1 MQVVKRNG
9 KREDYN
15 CKKIKK
21 AINFACEGLGVNP
34 LELEAK
40 FDEFLYDGV
49 TTKAIQ
55 DNLIL
60 HAKNLASPLDDEWLL
75 VAGRLA
81 TMDRWGIVGCYDKSF
96 SDYFKEQRNNG
107 EWSHDNFD
115 IYTEDEIKLI
125 GTYVVKERDLQHTIA
140 SVETADSKYLAKNE
154 CIQMLFIGNAMLYAS
169 VEKTPQSRLLRV
181 KEFYEEL
188 SNLDWSLASPQLMNL
203 RKGLNN
209 ASCFILSPDDDLNS
223 IFDAVKDAAQ
233 ISKNGGGLGWW
244 LGFIRA
250 KGSSLMGTEG
260 GSGGV
265 LPQVKVLNDT
275 LVYINQA
282 GKRKGAGTVALPIWH
297 NDIMD
302 FFDIQ
307 TEVGDPR
314 SKSFD
319 IQPQV
324 CFTDLFMQKLEDDP
338 NQEWITVC
346 PYEVKEKLDII
357 LPNMYNEDFVE
368 AYAKIEKAVEDGV
381 LKVFTKY
388 KVIDLWRKYLQV
400 FFEKGR
406 PYATFVCK
414 INRDNPNKHDGF
426 IYCGNLCVA
435 PETEILTRNGY
446 QVISELEGQEVEV
459 WNGEEWSKTT
469 VVKTSPLESVVSVD
483 TDDGATIDCTKYHK
497 WYVVKR
503 DKSGKLRGMIEKRTH
518 ELQAGDELIKSE
530 GYDTVLHG
538 YARLDFPYESGF
550 VTGDGCER
558 GRTDNKGL
566 ELTLYKQSNKFFLKD
581 VLKGYSSSTNLD
593 GNMVF
598 RWKYGT
604 LLGKYNIPDSS
615 FVLQDRLEWLAG
627 LLDADGSALKDGE
640 SFVLNTS
647 KKDFAQKM
655 KLFLQEI
662 GVDCTC
668 GLYSN
673 SKTTAFSKKTSN
685 DYQEIPREPLYVVRV
700 HAKGVTRLL
709 DLGLSCKRLDLVKSE
724 KSRST
729 SSKFVKIVSVSDF
742 GRETPVFCFT
752 EPKRHMGMFNGIL
765 TGQCQESFSNTKP
778 DVYHHTCSLASLVVG
793 RIAVNELSDK
803 ASSLTRLLNNGMM
816 ITKAPVVES
825 ENHLRDYRT
834 IGVGIQGLA
843 DILARE
849 WKTYEDLDF
858 ITEVCERIQYGCVRE
873 SIQMAREYS
882 PYPKFKG
889 SRWDVGDIFDE
900 YHKNSVCHDLDWLE
914 LKQLCKQHG
923 IYNSQ
928 LTSPAPNTSTS
939 LFMMASAG
947 FMPHYAEYFYEDNKD
962 GKTPVSSM
970 YGKDN
975 PIFYANSIG
984 YFKQYELTKA
994 VGAGQKFVDTGI
1006 SAEYVLDR
1014 NIHEVTAKD
1023 VSMLVKEAW
1032 KNGNKTVYYLRTIKV
1047 GEQLV
1052 KTDELCS
1059 SCSG

>member
-1 MQVVKRNG
+1 MKVIKRNG
-9 KREDYN
+9 KAEEYN

-21 AINFACEGLGVNP
+21 AINFACDGLSVNP
-34 LELEAK
+34 LKLEAK
-40 FDEFLYDGV
+40 FDESLFDGV

-60 HAKNLASPLDDEWLL
+60 HAKNLSTPTDDEWLL
-75 VAGRLA
+75 VSGRLA
-81 TMDRWGIVGCYDKSF
+81 TMDRWGIVGCYDKPF
-96 SDYFKEQRNNG
+96 INYFEEQRNNG

-115 IYTEDEIKLI
+115 IYTKEEVELI
-125 GTYVVKERDLQHTIA
+125 ETFVVKERDLQHTIA
-140 SVETADSKYLAKNE
+140 SVETAESKYLAKNE

-169 VEKTPQSRLLRV
+169 VEKTSQARLLRV

-209 ASCFILSPDDDLNS
+209 ASCFILAPDDDLNS
-223 IFDAVKDAAQ
+223 IFDAFKDAAQ
-233 ISKNGGGLGWW
+233 ISKNGGGLGWY

-250 KGSSLMGTEG
+250 KGSSLMGTDG

-324 CFTDLFMQKLEDDP
+324 CFIDLFMQKLEDNP
-338 NQEWITVC
+338 QQEWITVC
-346 PYEVKEKLDII
+346 PHEVKERLGIV
-357 LPNMYNEDFVE
+357 LPNMYNEDFVN
-368 AYAKIEKAVEDGV
+368 AYNEIEKAVEDGT

-406 PYATFVCK
+406 PYAGFMCK
-414 INRDNPNKHDGF
+414 VNRDNPNKHDGF
-426 IYCGNLCVA
+426 IYCLNLCV
-435 PETEILTRNGY
+435 
-446 QVISELEGQEVEV
+446 
-459 WNGEEWSKTT
+459 
-469 VVKTSPLESVVSVD
+469 
-483 TDDGATIDCTKYHK
+483 
-497 WYVVKR
+497 
-503 DKSGKLRGMIEKRTH
+503 
-518 ELQAGDELIKSE
+518 
-530 GYDTVLHG
+530 
-538 YARLDFPYESGF
+538 
-550 VTGDGCER
+550 
-558 GRTDNKGL
+558 
-566 ELTLYKQSNKFFLKD
+566 
-581 VLKGYSSSTNLD
+581 
-593 GNMVF
+593 
-598 RWKYGT
+598 
-604 LLGKYNIPDSS
+604 
-615 FVLQDRLEWLAG
+615 
-627 LLDADGSALKDGE
+627 
-640 SFVLNTS
+640 
-647 KKDFAQKM
+647 
-655 KLFLQEI
+655 
-662 GVDCTC
+662 
-668 GLYSN
+668 
-673 SKTTAFSKKTSN
+673 
-685 DYQEIPREPLYVVRV
+685 
-700 HAKGVTRLL
+700 
-709 DLGLSCKRLDLVKSE
+709 
-724 KSRST
+724 
-729 SSKFVKIVSVSDF
+729 
-742 GRETPVFCFT
+742 
-752 EPKRHMGMFNGIL
+752 
-765 TGQCQESFSNTKP
+765 ESFSNTKP

-793 RIAVNELSDK
+793 RIAVNELSNK

-849 WKTYEDLDF
+849 WKSYEDLDF

-873 SIQMAREYS
+873 SIQMAKEYS

-900 YHKNSVCHDLDWLE
+900 YHKNSVCPDLDWLE
-914 LKQLCKQHG
+914 QKQLCKQYG

-975 PIFYANSIG
+975 PIFYANSVG
-984 YFKQYELTKA
+984 YFKQHELTKA

-1032 KNGNKTVYYLRTIKV
+1032 KNSTKAVYYLRTIKV

>member
-1 MQVVKRNG
+1 MKVIKRNG
-9 KREDYN
+9 KAEEYN

-21 AINFACEGLGVNP
+21 AINFACDGLSVNP
-34 LELEAK
+34 LKLEAK
-40 FDEFLYDGV
+40 FDESLFDGV

-60 HAKNLASPLDDEWLL
+60 HAKNLSTPTDDEWLL
-75 VAGRLA
+75 VSGRLA
-81 TMDRWGIVGCYDKSF
+81 TMDRWGIVGCYDKPF
-96 SDYFKEQRNNG
+96 INYFEEQRNNG

-115 IYTEDEIKLI
+115 IYTKEEVEFI
-125 GTYVVKERDLQHTIA
+125 GTFVVKERDLQHTIA
-140 SVETADSKYLAKNE
+140 SVETAESKYLAKNE

-169 VEKTPQSRLLRV
+169 VEKTPQARLLRV

-209 ASCFILSPDDDLNS
+209 ASCFILAPDDDLNS
-223 IFDAVKDAAQ
+223 IFDAFKDAAQ
-233 ISKNGGGLGWW
+233 ISKNGGGLGWY

-250 KGSSLMGTEG
+250 KGSSLMGTDG

-324 CFTDLFMQKLEDDP
+324 CFTDLFMQKLEDNP
-338 NQEWITVC
+338 QQEWITVC
-346 PYEVKEKLDII
+346 PHEVKEKLGII

-368 AYAKIEKAVEDGV
+368 AYSEIEKAVEDGG

-406 PYATFVCK
+406 PYAGFMCK
-414 INRDNPNKHDGF
+414 VNRDNPNKHDGF
-426 IYCGNLCVA
+426 IYCLNLCV
-435 PETEILTRNGY
+435 
-446 QVISELEGQEVEV
+446 
-459 WNGEEWSKTT
+459 
-469 VVKTSPLESVVSVD
+469 
-483 TDDGATIDCTKYHK
+483 
-497 WYVVKR
+497 
-503 DKSGKLRGMIEKRTH
+503 
-518 ELQAGDELIKSE
+518 
-530 GYDTVLHG
+530 
-538 YARLDFPYESGF
+538 
-550 VTGDGCER
+550 
-558 GRTDNKGL
+558 
-566 ELTLYKQSNKFFLKD
+566 
-581 VLKGYSSSTNLD
+581 
-593 GNMVF
+593 
-598 RWKYGT
+598 
-604 LLGKYNIPDSS
+604 
-615 FVLQDRLEWLAG
+615 
-627 LLDADGSALKDGE
+627 
-640 SFVLNTS
+640 
-647 KKDFAQKM
+647 
-655 KLFLQEI
+655 
-662 GVDCTC
+662 
-668 GLYSN
+668 
-673 SKTTAFSKKTSN
+673 
-685 DYQEIPREPLYVVRV
+685 
-700 HAKGVTRLL
+700 
-709 DLGLSCKRLDLVKSE
+709 
-724 KSRST
+724 
-729 SSKFVKIVSVSDF
+729 
-742 GRETPVFCFT
+742 
-752 EPKRHMGMFNGIL
+752 
-765 TGQCQESFSNTKP
+765 ESFSNTKP

-793 RIAVNELSDK
+793 RIAVNELSNK

-849 WKTYEDLDF
+849 WKSYEDLDF

-873 SIQMAREYS
+873 SIQMAKEYS

-900 YHKNSVCHDLDWLE
+900 YHKNSICPDLDWLE
-914 LKQLCKQHG
+914 QKQLCKQYG

-975 PIFYANSIG
+975 PIFYANSVG
-984 YFKQYELTKA
+984 YFKQHELTKA

-1032 KNGNKTVYYLRTIKV
+1032 KNGTKAVYYLRTIKV

>member
-1 MQVVKRNG
+1 MKVIKRNG
-9 KREDYN
+9 KAEEYN

-21 AINFACEGLGVNP
+21 AINFACDGLSVNP
-34 LELEAK
+34 LKLEAK
-40 FDEFLYDGV
+40 FDESLFDGV

-60 HAKNLASPLDDEWLL
+60 HAKNLSTPTDDEWLL
-75 VAGRLA
+75 VSGRLA
-81 TMDRWGIVGCYDKSF
+81 TMDRWGIVGCYDKPF
-96 SDYFKEQRNNG
+96 INYFEEQRNNG

-115 IYTEDEIKLI
+115 IYTKEEVELI
-125 GTYVVKERDLQHTIA
+125 GTFVVKERDLQHTIA
-140 SVETADSKYLAKNE
+140 SVETAESKYLAKNE

-169 VEKTPQSRLLRV
+169 VEKTPQARLLRV

-209 ASCFILSPDDDLNS
+209 ASCFILAPDDDLNS
-223 IFDAVKDAAQ
+223 IFDAFKDAAQ
-233 ISKNGGGLGWW
+233 ISKNGGGLGWY

-250 KGSSLMGTEG
+250 KGSSLMGTDG

-324 CFTDLFMQKLEDDP
+324 CFMDLFMQKLEDNP
-338 NQEWITVC
+338 QQEWITVC
-346 PYEVKEKLDII
+346 PHEVKEKLGIV

-368 AYAKIEKAVEDGV
+368 AYSEIEKAVEDGV

-406 PYATFVCK
+406 PYAGFMCK
-414 INRDNPNKHDGF
+414 VNRDNPNKHDGF
-426 IYCGNLCVA
+426 IYCLNLCV
-435 PETEILTRNGY
+435 
-446 QVISELEGQEVEV
+446 
-459 WNGEEWSKTT
+459 
-469 VVKTSPLESVVSVD
+469 
-483 TDDGATIDCTKYHK
+483 
-497 WYVVKR
+497 
-503 DKSGKLRGMIEKRTH
+503 
-518 ELQAGDELIKSE
+518 
-530 GYDTVLHG
+530 
-538 YARLDFPYESGF
+538 
-550 VTGDGCER
+550 
-558 GRTDNKGL
+558 
-566 ELTLYKQSNKFFLKD
+566 
-581 VLKGYSSSTNLD
+581 
-593 GNMVF
+593 
-598 RWKYGT
+598 
-604 LLGKYNIPDSS
+604 
-615 FVLQDRLEWLAG
+615 
-627 LLDADGSALKDGE
+627 
-640 SFVLNTS
+640 
-647 KKDFAQKM
+647 
-655 KLFLQEI
+655 
-662 GVDCTC
+662 
-668 GLYSN
+668 
-673 SKTTAFSKKTSN
+673 
-685 DYQEIPREPLYVVRV
+685 
-700 HAKGVTRLL
+700 
-709 DLGLSCKRLDLVKSE
+709 
-724 KSRST
+724 
-729 SSKFVKIVSVSDF
+729 
-742 GRETPVFCFT
+742 
-752 EPKRHMGMFNGIL
+752 
-765 TGQCQESFSNTKP
+765 ESFSNTKP

-793 RIAVNELSDK
+793 RIAVNELSNK

-849 WKTYEDLDF
+849 WKSYEDLDF

-873 SIQMAREYS
+873 SIQMAKEYS

-900 YHKNSVCHDLDWLE
+900 YHRNSVCPDLDWLE
-914 LKQLCKQHG
+914 QKQLCKQYG

-975 PIFYANSIG
+975 PIFYANSVG
-984 YFKQYELTKA
+984 YFKQHELTKA

-1032 KNGNKTVYYLRTIKV
+1032 KNGTKAVYYLRTIKV

>member
-1 MQVVKRNG
+1 MKVIKRNG
-9 KREDYN
+9 KAEEYN

-21 AINFACEGLGVNP
+21 AINFACDGLSVNP
-34 LELEAK
+34 LKLEAK
-40 FDEFLYDGV
+40 FDESLFDGV

-60 HAKNLASPLDDEWLL
+60 HAKNLSTPTDDEWLL
-75 VAGRLA
+75 VSGRLA
-81 TMDRWGIVGCYDKSF
+81 TMDRWGIVGCYDKPF
-96 SDYFKEQRNNG
+96 INYFEEQRNNG
-107 EWSHDNFD
+107 EWSHDNFN
-115 IYTEDEIKLI
+115 IYTKEEVELI
-125 GTYVVKERDLQHTIA
+125 GTFVVKERDLQHTIA
-140 SVETADSKYLAKNE
+140 SVETAESKYLAKNE

-169 VEKTPQSRLLRV
+169 VEKTPQARLLRV

-209 ASCFILSPDDDLNS
+209 ASCFILAPDDDLNS
-223 IFDAVKDAAQ
+223 IFDAFKDAAQ
-233 ISKNGGGLGWW
+233 ISKNGGGLGWY

-250 KGSSLMGTEG
+250 KGSSLMGTDG

-324 CFTDLFMQKLEDDP
+324 CFMDLFMQKLEDNP
-338 NQEWITVC
+338 QQEWITVC
-346 PYEVKEKLDII
+346 PHEVKEKLGIV

-368 AYAKIEKAVEDGV
+368 AYSEIEKSVESGV

-406 PYATFVCK
+406 PYAGFMCK
-414 INRDNPNKHDGF
+414 VNRDNPNKHDGF
-426 IYCGNLCVA
+426 IYCLNLCV
-435 PETEILTRNGY
+435 
-446 QVISELEGQEVEV
+446 
-459 WNGEEWSKTT
+459 
-469 VVKTSPLESVVSVD
+469 
-483 TDDGATIDCTKYHK
+483 
-497 WYVVKR
+497 
-503 DKSGKLRGMIEKRTH
+503 
-518 ELQAGDELIKSE
+518 
-530 GYDTVLHG
+530 
-538 YARLDFPYESGF
+538 
-550 VTGDGCER
+550 
-558 GRTDNKGL
+558 
-566 ELTLYKQSNKFFLKD
+566 
-581 VLKGYSSSTNLD
+581 
-593 GNMVF
+593 
-598 RWKYGT
+598 
-604 LLGKYNIPDSS
+604 
-615 FVLQDRLEWLAG
+615 
-627 LLDADGSALKDGE
+627 
-640 SFVLNTS
+640 
-647 KKDFAQKM
+647 
-655 KLFLQEI
+655 
-662 GVDCTC
+662 
-668 GLYSN
+668 
-673 SKTTAFSKKTSN
+673 
-685 DYQEIPREPLYVVRV
+685 
-700 HAKGVTRLL
+700 
-709 DLGLSCKRLDLVKSE
+709 
-724 KSRST
+724 
-729 SSKFVKIVSVSDF
+729 
-742 GRETPVFCFT
+742 
-752 EPKRHMGMFNGIL
+752 
-765 TGQCQESFSNTKP
+765 ESFSNTKP

-793 RIAVNELSDK
+793 RIAVNELSNK

-849 WKTYEDLDF
+849 WKSYEDLDF

-873 SIQMAREYS
+873 SIQMAKEYS

-900 YHKNSVCHDLDWLE
+900 YHKNSVCPDLDWLE
-914 LKQLCKQHG
+914 QKQLCKQYG

-975 PIFYANSIG
+975 PIFYANSVG
-984 YFKQYELTKA
+984 YFKQHELTKA

-1032 KNGNKTVYYLRTIKV
+1032 KNGTKAVYYLRTIKV

>member
-1 MQVVKRNG
+1 MKVIKRNG
-9 KREDYN
+9 KAEEYN

-21 AINFACEGLGVNP
+21 AINFACDGLSVNP
-34 LELEAK
+34 LKLEAK
-40 FDEFLYDGV
+40 FDESLFDGV

-60 HAKNLASPLDDEWLL
+60 HAKNLSTPTDDEWLL
-75 VAGRLA
+75 VSGRLA
-81 TMDRWGIVGCYDKSF
+81 TMDRWGIVGCYDKPF
-96 SDYFKEQRNNG
+96 INYFEEQRNNG

-115 IYTEDEIKLI
+115 IYTKEEVELI
-125 GTYVVKERDLQHTIA
+125 GTFVVKERDLQHTIA
-140 SVETADSKYLAKNE
+140 SVETAESKYLAKNE

-169 VEKTPQSRLLRV
+169 VEKTPQARLLRV

-188 SNLDWSLASPQLMNL
+188 SDLDWSLASPQLMNL

-209 ASCFILSPDDDLNS
+209 ASCFILAPDDDLNS
-223 IFDAVKDAAQ
+223 IFDAFKDAAQ
-233 ISKNGGGLGWW
+233 ISKNGGGLGWY

-250 KGSSLMGTEG
+250 KGSSLMGTDG

-324 CFTDLFMQKLEDDP
+324 CFMDLFMQKLEDNP
-338 NQEWITVC
+338 QQEWITVC
-346 PYEVKEKLDII
+346 PHEVKEKLGVV
-357 LPNMYNEDFVE
+357 LPNMYNEGFVE
-368 AYAKIEKAVEDGV
+368 AYSEIEKAVEGGV

-406 PYATFVCK
+406 PYAGFMCK
-414 INRDNPNKHDGF
+414 VNRDNPNKHDGF
-426 IYCGNLCVA
+426 IYCLNLCV
-435 PETEILTRNGY
+435 
-446 QVISELEGQEVEV
+446 
-459 WNGEEWSKTT
+459 
-469 VVKTSPLESVVSVD
+469 
-483 TDDGATIDCTKYHK
+483 
-497 WYVVKR
+497 
-503 DKSGKLRGMIEKRTH
+503 
-518 ELQAGDELIKSE
+518 
-530 GYDTVLHG
+530 
-538 YARLDFPYESGF
+538 
-550 VTGDGCER
+550 
-558 GRTDNKGL
+558 
-566 ELTLYKQSNKFFLKD
+566 
-581 VLKGYSSSTNLD
+581 
-593 GNMVF
+593 
-598 RWKYGT
+598 
-604 LLGKYNIPDSS
+604 
-615 FVLQDRLEWLAG
+615 
-627 LLDADGSALKDGE
+627 
-640 SFVLNTS
+640 
-647 KKDFAQKM
+647 
-655 KLFLQEI
+655 
-662 GVDCTC
+662 
-668 GLYSN
+668 
-673 SKTTAFSKKTSN
+673 
-685 DYQEIPREPLYVVRV
+685 
-700 HAKGVTRLL
+700 
-709 DLGLSCKRLDLVKSE
+709 
-724 KSRST
+724 
-729 SSKFVKIVSVSDF
+729 
-742 GRETPVFCFT
+742 
-752 EPKRHMGMFNGIL
+752 
-765 TGQCQESFSNTKP
+765 ESFSNTKP

-793 RIAVNELSDK
+793 RIAVNELSNK

-849 WKTYEDLDF
+849 WKSYEDLDF

-873 SIQMAREYS
+873 SIQMAKEYS

-900 YHKNSVCHDLDWLE
+900 YHKNSVCPDLDWLE
-914 LKQLCKQHG
+914 QKQLCKQYG

-975 PIFYANSIG
+975 PIFYANSVG
-984 YFKQYELTKA
+984 YFKQHELTKA

-1032 KNGNKTVYYLRTIKV
+1032 KNGTKAVYYLRTIKV

>member
-1 MQVVKRNG
+1 MKVIKRNG
-9 KREDYN
+9 KAEEYN

-21 AINFACEGLGVNP
+21 AINFACDGLSVNP
-34 LELEAK
+34 LKLEAK
-40 FDEFLYDGV
+40 FDESLFDGV

-60 HAKNLASPLDDEWLL
+60 HAKNLSTPTDDEWLL
-75 VAGRLA
+75 VSGRLA
-81 TMDRWGIVGCYDKSF
+81 TMDRWGIVGCYDKPF
-96 SDYFKEQRNNG
+96 INYFEDQRNNG
-107 EWSHDNFD
+107 EWSHKNFD
-115 IYTEDEIKLI
+115 IYTKEEVELI
-125 GTYVVKERDLQHTIA
+125 GTFIVKECDLQHTIA
-140 SVETADSKYLAKNE
+140 SVETAESKYLAKNE

-169 VEKTPQSRLLRV
+169 VEKTPQARLLRV

-209 ASCFILSPDDDLNS
+209 ASCFILAPDDDLNS
-223 IFDAVKDAAQ
+223 IFDAFKDAAQ
-233 ISKNGGGLGWW
+233 ISKNGGGLGWY

-250 KGSSLMGTEG
+250 KGSSLMGTDG

-324 CFTDLFMQKLEDDP
+324 CFMDLFMQKLEDDP
-338 NQEWITVC
+338 QQEWITVC
-346 PYEVKEKLDII
+346 PHEVKEKLGIV

-368 AYAKIEKAVEDGV
+368 AYSEIEKAVEDGV

-406 PYATFVCK
+406 PYAGFMCK
-414 INRDNPNKHDGF
+414 VNRDNPNKHDGF
-426 IYCGNLCVA
+426 IYCLNLCV
-435 PETEILTRNGY
+435 
-446 QVISELEGQEVEV
+446 
-459 WNGEEWSKTT
+459 
-469 VVKTSPLESVVSVD
+469 
-483 TDDGATIDCTKYHK
+483 
-497 WYVVKR
+497 
-503 DKSGKLRGMIEKRTH
+503 
-518 ELQAGDELIKSE
+518 
-530 GYDTVLHG
+530 
-538 YARLDFPYESGF
+538 
-550 VTGDGCER
+550 
-558 GRTDNKGL
+558 
-566 ELTLYKQSNKFFLKD
+566 
-581 VLKGYSSSTNLD
+581 
-593 GNMVF
+593 
-598 RWKYGT
+598 
-604 LLGKYNIPDSS
+604 
-615 FVLQDRLEWLAG
+615 
-627 LLDADGSALKDGE
+627 
-640 SFVLNTS
+640 
-647 KKDFAQKM
+647 
-655 KLFLQEI
+655 
-662 GVDCTC
+662 
-668 GLYSN
+668 
-673 SKTTAFSKKTSN
+673 
-685 DYQEIPREPLYVVRV
+685 
-700 HAKGVTRLL
+700 
-709 DLGLSCKRLDLVKSE
+709 
-724 KSRST
+724 
-729 SSKFVKIVSVSDF
+729 
-742 GRETPVFCFT
+742 
-752 EPKRHMGMFNGIL
+752 
-765 TGQCQESFSNTKP
+765 ESFSNTKP

-793 RIAVNELSDK
+793 RIAVNELSNK

-849 WKTYEDLDF
+849 WKSYEDLDF

-873 SIQMAREYS
+873 SIQMAKEYS

-900 YHKNSVCHDLDWLE
+900 YHKNSVCPDLDWLE
-914 LKQLCKQHG
+914 QKQLCKQYG

-975 PIFYANSIG
+975 PIFYANSVG
-984 YFKQYELTKA
+984 YFKQHELTKA

-1032 KNGNKTVYYLRTIKV
+1032 KNGTKAVYYLRTIKV

>member
-1 MQVVKRNG
+1 MIKVVKRNG
-9 KREDYN
+9 KTEEYN

-21 AINFACEGLGVNP
+21 AINFACEGLTVNP
-34 LELEAK
+34 LTLEAK
-40 FDEFLYDGV
+40 FDESLFDGV

-60 HAKNLASPLDDEWLL
+60 HAKNLSTPLDDEWLL
-75 VAGRLA
+75 VSGRLA
-81 TMDRWGIVGCYDKSF
+81 TMDRWGIVGCYDKPF
-96 SDYFKEQRNNG
+96 INYFKEQRSNG
-107 EWSHDNFD
+107 EWYHENFD
-115 IYTEDEIKLI
+115 IYTEDEVKQI
-125 GTYVVKERDLQHTIA
+125 GTYIVKERDLQHTIA
-140 SVETADSKYLAKNE
+140 SVETAESKYLAKNE

-169 VEKTPQSRLLRV
+169 VEKTPQDRLLRV

-188 SNLDWSLASPQLMNL
+188 SLLDWSLASPQLMNL
-203 RKGLNN
+203 RRGLNN
-209 ASCFILSPDDDLNS
+209 ASCFILAPDDDLNS
-223 IFDAVKDAAQ
+223 IFDAFKDAAQ
-233 ISKNGGGLGWW
+233 ISKNGGGLGWY

-324 CFTDLFMQKLEDDP
+324 CFTDLFMQKLEDNP
-338 NQEWITVC
+338 QQEWITVC
-346 PYEVKEKLDII
+346 PHEVKEKLNIV
-357 LPNMYNEDFVE
+357 LPDMYNEDFVE
-368 AYAKIEKAVEDGV
+368 AYSKIEKAVEEGV

-426 IYCGNLCVA
+426 IYCGNLC
-435 PETEILTRNGY
+435 
-446 QVISELEGQEVEV
+446 
-459 WNGEEWSKTT
+459 
-469 VVKTSPLESVVSVD
+469 
-483 TDDGATIDCTKYHK
+483 
-497 WYVVKR
+497 
-503 DKSGKLRGMIEKRTH
+503 
-518 ELQAGDELIKSE
+518 
-530 GYDTVLHG
+530 
-538 YARLDFPYESGF
+538 
-550 VTGDGCER
+550 
-558 GRTDNKGL
+558 
-566 ELTLYKQSNKFFLKD
+566 
-581 VLKGYSSSTNLD
+581 
-593 GNMVF
+593 
-598 RWKYGT
+598 
-604 LLGKYNIPDSS
+604 
-615 FVLQDRLEWLAG
+615 
-627 LLDADGSALKDGE
+627 
-640 SFVLNTS
+640 
-647 KKDFAQKM
+647 
-655 KLFLQEI
+655 
-662 GVDCTC
+662 
-668 GLYSN
+668 
-673 SKTTAFSKKTSN
+673 
-685 DYQEIPREPLYVVRV
+685 
-700 HAKGVTRLL
+700 
-709 DLGLSCKRLDLVKSE
+709 
-724 KSRST
+724 
-729 SSKFVKIVSVSDF
+729 
-742 GRETPVFCFT
+742 
-752 EPKRHMGMFNGIL
+752 
-765 TGQCQESFSNTKP
+765 QESFSNTKP

-793 RIAVNELSDK
+793 RIAVNELSNK

-849 WKTYEDLDF
+849 WKAYEDLDF

-873 SIQMAREYS
+873 SIQMAKEYS

-900 YHKNSVCHDLDWLE
+900 YHKNSVCPDLDWLE
-914 LKQLCKQHG
+914 QKQLCKQYG

-962 GKTPVSSM
+962 GKTPISSM

-984 YFKQYELTKA
+984 YFKQHTLTKS

-1014 NIHEVTAKD
+1014 NLHEVTAKD

-1059 SCSG
+1059 SCAG

>member
-21 AINFACEGLGVNP
+21 AINFACEGLSVNP

-81 TMDRWGIVGCYDKSF
+81 TMDRWGIVGCYDKPF
-96 SDYFKEQRNNG
+96 SDYFKEQRSNG

-115 IYTEDEIKLI
+115 IYTEDEISLI
-125 GTYVVKERDLQHTIA
+125 GSYIVKERDLQHTVA
-140 SVETADSKYLAKNE
+140 SIETADSKYLAKNE

-169 VEKTPQSRLLRV
+169 VEKTPQARLLRV

-188 SNLDWSLASPQLMNL
+188 STLGWSLASPQLMNL

-233 ISKNGGGLGWW
+233 ISKNGGGLGWY

-324 CFTDLFMQKLEDDP
+324 CFTDLFMQKLEDNP

-346 PYEVKEKLDII
+346 PYEVKEKLGII

-368 AYAKIEKAVEDGV
+368 AYGKIEKAVEDGV

-406 PYATFVCK
+406 PYAGFMCK
-414 INRDNPNKHDGF
+414 VNRDNPNKHDGF
-426 IYCGNLCVA
+426 IYCLNLCV
-435 PETEILTRNGY
+435 
-446 QVISELEGQEVEV
+446 
-459 WNGEEWSKTT
+459 
-469 VVKTSPLESVVSVD
+469 
-483 TDDGATIDCTKYHK
+483 
-497 WYVVKR
+497 
-503 DKSGKLRGMIEKRTH
+503 
-518 ELQAGDELIKSE
+518 
-530 GYDTVLHG
+530 
-538 YARLDFPYESGF
+538 
-550 VTGDGCER
+550 
-558 GRTDNKGL
+558 
-566 ELTLYKQSNKFFLKD
+566 
-581 VLKGYSSSTNLD
+581 
-593 GNMVF
+593 
-598 RWKYGT
+598 
-604 LLGKYNIPDSS
+604 
-615 FVLQDRLEWLAG
+615 
-627 LLDADGSALKDGE
+627 
-640 SFVLNTS
+640 
-647 KKDFAQKM
+647 
-655 KLFLQEI
+655 
-662 GVDCTC
+662 
-668 GLYSN
+668 
-673 SKTTAFSKKTSN
+673 
-685 DYQEIPREPLYVVRV
+685 
-700 HAKGVTRLL
+700 
-709 DLGLSCKRLDLVKSE
+709 
-724 KSRST
+724 
-729 SSKFVKIVSVSDF
+729 
-742 GRETPVFCFT
+742 
-752 EPKRHMGMFNGIL
+752 
-765 TGQCQESFSNTKP
+765 ESFSNTKP

-793 RIAVNELSDK
+793 RIAVNELSNK

-849 WKTYEDLDF
+849 WKSYEDLDF

-873 SIQMAREYS
+873 SIQMAKEYS

-889 SRWDVGDIFDE
+889 SRWGVGDIFDE

-975 PIFYANSIG
+975 PIFYANSVG
-984 YFKQYELTKA
+984 YFKQHELTKA

-1032 KNGNKTVYYLRTIKV
+1032 KNGTKAVYYLRTIKV

>member
-1 MQVVKRNG
+1 MKVIKRNG
-9 KREDYN
+9 KAEEYN

-21 AINFACEGLGVNP
+21 AINFACEGLSVNP
-34 LELEAK
+34 LKLEAK
-40 FDEFLYDGV
+40 FDESLFDGV

-60 HAKNLASPLDDEWLL
+60 HAKNLSTPTDDEWLL
-75 VAGRLA
+75 VSGRLA
-81 TMDRWGIVGCYDKSF
+81 TMDRWGIVGCYDKPF
-96 SDYFKEQRNNG
+96 INYFEEQRNNG

-115 IYTEDEIKLI
+115 IYTKEEVELI
-125 GTYVVKERDLQHTIA
+125 GTFVVKERDLQHTIA
-140 SVETADSKYLAKNE
+140 SVETADSKYLTKNE

-169 VEKTPQSRLLRV
+169 VEKTPQARLLRV

-209 ASCFILSPDDDLNS
+209 ASCFILAPDDDLNS
-223 IFDAVKDAAQ
+223 IFDAFKDAAQ
-233 ISKNGGGLGWW
+233 ISKNGGGLGWY

-250 KGSSLMGTEG
+250 KGSSLMGTDG

-324 CFTDLFMQKLEDDP
+324 CFMDLFMQKLEDNP
-338 NQEWITVC
+338 QQEWITVC
-346 PYEVKEKLDII
+346 PHEVKEKLGIV

-368 AYAKIEKAVEDGV
+368 AYSEIEKAVENGV

-406 PYATFVCK
+406 PYAGFMCK
-414 INRDNPNKHDGF
+414 VNRDNPNKHDGF
-426 IYCGNLCVA
+426 IYCLNLCV
-435 PETEILTRNGY
+435 
-446 QVISELEGQEVEV
+446 
-459 WNGEEWSKTT
+459 
-469 VVKTSPLESVVSVD
+469 
-483 TDDGATIDCTKYHK
+483 
-497 WYVVKR
+497 
-503 DKSGKLRGMIEKRTH
+503 
-518 ELQAGDELIKSE
+518 
-530 GYDTVLHG
+530 
-538 YARLDFPYESGF
+538 
-550 VTGDGCER
+550 
-558 GRTDNKGL
+558 
-566 ELTLYKQSNKFFLKD
+566 
-581 VLKGYSSSTNLD
+581 
-593 GNMVF
+593 
-598 RWKYGT
+598 
-604 LLGKYNIPDSS
+604 
-615 FVLQDRLEWLAG
+615 
-627 LLDADGSALKDGE
+627 
-640 SFVLNTS
+640 
-647 KKDFAQKM
+647 
-655 KLFLQEI
+655 
-662 GVDCTC
+662 
-668 GLYSN
+668 
-673 SKTTAFSKKTSN
+673 
-685 DYQEIPREPLYVVRV
+685 
-700 HAKGVTRLL
+700 
-709 DLGLSCKRLDLVKSE
+709 
-724 KSRST
+724 
-729 SSKFVKIVSVSDF
+729 
-742 GRETPVFCFT
+742 
-752 EPKRHMGMFNGIL
+752 
-765 TGQCQESFSNTKP
+765 ESFSNTKP

-793 RIAVNELSDK
+793 RIAVNELSNK
-803 ASSLTRLLNNGMM
+803 ASTLTRLLNNGMM

-849 WKTYEDLDF
+849 WKSYEDLDF

-873 SIQMAREYS
+873 SIQMAKEYS

-900 YHKNSVCHDLDWLE
+900 YHKNSVCPDLDWLE
-914 LKQLCKQHG
+914 QKQLCKQYG

-975 PIFYANSIG
+975 PIFYANSVG
-984 YFKQYELTKA
+984 YFKQHELTKA

-1032 KNGNKTVYYLRTIKV
+1032 KNGTKAVYYLRTIKV

>member
-1 MQVVKRNG
+1 MKVIKRNG
-9 KREDYN
+9 KAEEYN

-21 AINFACEGLGVNP
+21 AINFACDGLSVNP
-34 LELEAK
+34 LKLEAK
-40 FDEFLYDGV
+40 FDESLFDGV

-60 HAKNLASPLDDEWLL
+60 HAKNLSTPTDDEWLL
-75 VAGRLA
+75 VSGRLA
-81 TMDRWGIVGCYDKSF
+81 TMDRWGIVGCYDKPF
-96 SDYFKEQRNNG
+96 INYFEEQRNNG

-115 IYTEDEIKLI
+115 IYTKEEVELI
-125 GTYVVKERDLQHTIA
+125 GTFVVKERDLQHTIA
-140 SVETADSKYLAKNE
+140 SVETAESKYLAKNE

-169 VEKTPQSRLLRV
+169 VEKTPQARLLRV

-209 ASCFILSPDDDLNS
+209 ASCFILAPDDDLNS
-223 IFDAVKDAAQ
+223 IFDAFKDAAQ
-233 ISKNGGGLGWW
+233 ISKNGGGLGWY

-250 KGSSLMGTEG
+250 KGSSLMGTDG

-324 CFTDLFMQKLEDDP
+324 CFIDLFMQKLEDNP
-338 NQEWITVC
+338 QQEWITVC
-346 PYEVKEKLDII
+346 PHEVKEKLGIV

-368 AYAKIEKAVEDGV
+368 AYSEIEKAVEGGV

-406 PYATFVCK
+406 PYAGFMCK
-414 INRDNPNKHDGF
+414 VNRDNPNKHDGF
-426 IYCGNLCVA
+426 IYCLNLCV
-435 PETEILTRNGY
+435 
-446 QVISELEGQEVEV
+446 
-459 WNGEEWSKTT
+459 
-469 VVKTSPLESVVSVD
+469 
-483 TDDGATIDCTKYHK
+483 
-497 WYVVKR
+497 
-503 DKSGKLRGMIEKRTH
+503 
-518 ELQAGDELIKSE
+518 
-530 GYDTVLHG
+530 
-538 YARLDFPYESGF
+538 
-550 VTGDGCER
+550 
-558 GRTDNKGL
+558 
-566 ELTLYKQSNKFFLKD
+566 
-581 VLKGYSSSTNLD
+581 
-593 GNMVF
+593 
-598 RWKYGT
+598 
-604 LLGKYNIPDSS
+604 
-615 FVLQDRLEWLAG
+615 
-627 LLDADGSALKDGE
+627 
-640 SFVLNTS
+640 
-647 KKDFAQKM
+647 
-655 KLFLQEI
+655 
-662 GVDCTC
+662 
-668 GLYSN
+668 
-673 SKTTAFSKKTSN
+673 
-685 DYQEIPREPLYVVRV
+685 
-700 HAKGVTRLL
+700 
-709 DLGLSCKRLDLVKSE
+709 
-724 KSRST
+724 
-729 SSKFVKIVSVSDF
+729 
-742 GRETPVFCFT
+742 
-752 EPKRHMGMFNGIL
+752 
-765 TGQCQESFSNTKP
+765 ESFSNTKP

-793 RIAVNELSDK
+793 RIAVNELSNK

-849 WKTYEDLDF
+849 WKFYEDLDF

-873 SIQMAREYS
+873 SIQMAKEYS

-900 YHKNSVCHDLDWLE
+900 YHKNSVCPDLDWLE
-914 LKQLCKQHG
+914 QKQLCKQYG

-975 PIFYANSIG
+975 PIFYANSVG
-984 YFKQYELTKA
+984 YFKQHELTRA

-1032 KNGNKTVYYLRTIKV
+1032 KNGTKAVYYLRTIKV

>member
-1 MQVVKRNG
+1 MKVIKRNG
-9 KREDYN
+9 KAEEYN

-21 AINFACEGLGVNP
+21 AINFACDGLSVNP
-34 LELEAK
+34 LKLEAK
-40 FDEFLYDGV
+40 FDESLFDGV

-60 HAKNLASPLDDEWLL
+60 HAKNLSTPTDDEWLL
-75 VAGRLA
+75 VSGRLA
-81 TMDRWGIVGCYDKSF
+81 TMDRWGIVGCYDKPF
-96 SDYFKEQRNNG
+96 INYFEEQRNNG

-115 IYTEDEIKLI
+115 IYTKEEVELI
-125 GTYVVKERDLQHTIA
+125 GAFVVKERDLQHTIA
-140 SVETADSKYLAKNE
+140 SVETAESKYLAKNE

-169 VEKTPQSRLLRV
+169 VEKTPQARLLRV

-209 ASCFILSPDDDLNS
+209 ASCFILAPDDDLNS
-223 IFDAVKDAAQ
+223 IFDAFKDAAQ
-233 ISKNGGGLGWW
+233 ISKNGGGLGWY

-250 KGSSLMGTEG
+250 KGSSLMGTDG

-324 CFTDLFMQKLEDDP
+324 CFMDLFMQKLEDNP
-338 NQEWITVC
+338 QQEWITVC
-346 PYEVKEKLDII
+346 PHEVKEKLGIV

-368 AYAKIEKAVEDGV
+368 AYSEIEKSVESGV

-406 PYATFVCK
+406 PYAGFMCK
-414 INRDNPNKHDGF
+414 VNRDNPNKHDGF
-426 IYCGNLCVA
+426 IYCLNLCV
-435 PETEILTRNGY
+435 
-446 QVISELEGQEVEV
+446 
-459 WNGEEWSKTT
+459 
-469 VVKTSPLESVVSVD
+469 
-483 TDDGATIDCTKYHK
+483 
-497 WYVVKR
+497 
-503 DKSGKLRGMIEKRTH
+503 
-518 ELQAGDELIKSE
+518 
-530 GYDTVLHG
+530 
-538 YARLDFPYESGF
+538 
-550 VTGDGCER
+550 
-558 GRTDNKGL
+558 
-566 ELTLYKQSNKFFLKD
+566 
-581 VLKGYSSSTNLD
+581 
-593 GNMVF
+593 
-598 RWKYGT
+598 
-604 LLGKYNIPDSS
+604 
-615 FVLQDRLEWLAG
+615 
-627 LLDADGSALKDGE
+627 
-640 SFVLNTS
+640 
-647 KKDFAQKM
+647 
-655 KLFLQEI
+655 
-662 GVDCTC
+662 
-668 GLYSN
+668 
-673 SKTTAFSKKTSN
+673 
-685 DYQEIPREPLYVVRV
+685 
-700 HAKGVTRLL
+700 
-709 DLGLSCKRLDLVKSE
+709 
-724 KSRST
+724 
-729 SSKFVKIVSVSDF
+729 
-742 GRETPVFCFT
+742 
-752 EPKRHMGMFNGIL
+752 
-765 TGQCQESFSNTKP
+765 ESFSNTKP

-793 RIAVNELSDK
+793 RIAVNELSNK
-803 ASSLTRLLNNGMM
+803 ASLLTRLLNNGMM

-849 WKTYEDLDF
+849 WKSYEDLDF

-873 SIQMAREYS
+873 SIQMAKEYS

-900 YHKNSVCHDLDWLE
+900 YHKNSVCPDLDWLE
-914 LKQLCKQHG
+914 QKQLCKQYG

-975 PIFYANSIG
+975 PIFYANSVG
-984 YFKQYELTKA
+984 YFKQHELTKA

-1032 KNGNKTVYYLRTIKV
+1032 KNGTKAVYYLRTIKV

>member
-1 MQVVKRNG
+1 MKVIKRNG
-9 KREDYN
+9 KAEEYN

-21 AINFACEGLGVNP
+21 AINFACDGLSVNP
-34 LELEAK
+34 LKLEAK
-40 FDEFLYDGV
+40 FDESLFDGV

-60 HAKNLASPLDDEWLL
+60 HAKNLSTPTDDEWLL
-75 VAGRLA
+75 VSGRLA
-81 TMDRWGIVGCYDKSF
+81 TMDRWGIVGCYDKPF
-96 SDYFKEQRNNG
+96 INYFEEQRNNG

-115 IYTEDEIKLI
+115 IYTKEEVELI
-125 GTYVVKERDLQHTIA
+125 GTFFVKERDLQHTIA
-140 SVETADSKYLAKNE
+140 SVETAESKYLAKNE

-169 VEKTPQSRLLRV
+169 VEKTPQARLLRV

-209 ASCFILSPDDDLNS
+209 ASCFILAPDDDLNS
-223 IFDAVKDAAQ
+223 IFDAFKDAAQ
-233 ISKNGGGLGWW
+233 ISKNGGGLGWY

-250 KGSSLMGTEG
+250 KGSSLMGTDG

-324 CFTDLFMQKLEDDP
+324 CFMDLFMQKLEDNP
-338 NQEWITVC
+338 QQESITVC
-346 PYEVKEKLDII
+346 PHEVKEKLGIV

-368 AYAKIEKAVEDGV
+368 AYSEIEKAVEGGV

-406 PYATFVCK
+406 PYAGFMCK
-414 INRDNPNKHDGF
+414 VNRDNPNKHDGF
-426 IYCGNLCVA
+426 IYCLNLCV
-435 PETEILTRNGY
+435 
-446 QVISELEGQEVEV
+446 
-459 WNGEEWSKTT
+459 
-469 VVKTSPLESVVSVD
+469 
-483 TDDGATIDCTKYHK
+483 
-497 WYVVKR
+497 
-503 DKSGKLRGMIEKRTH
+503 
-518 ELQAGDELIKSE
+518 
-530 GYDTVLHG
+530 
-538 YARLDFPYESGF
+538 
-550 VTGDGCER
+550 
-558 GRTDNKGL
+558 
-566 ELTLYKQSNKFFLKD
+566 
-581 VLKGYSSSTNLD
+581 
-593 GNMVF
+593 
-598 RWKYGT
+598 
-604 LLGKYNIPDSS
+604 
-615 FVLQDRLEWLAG
+615 
-627 LLDADGSALKDGE
+627 
-640 SFVLNTS
+640 
-647 KKDFAQKM
+647 
-655 KLFLQEI
+655 
-662 GVDCTC
+662 
-668 GLYSN
+668 
-673 SKTTAFSKKTSN
+673 
-685 DYQEIPREPLYVVRV
+685 
-700 HAKGVTRLL
+700 
-709 DLGLSCKRLDLVKSE
+709 
-724 KSRST
+724 
-729 SSKFVKIVSVSDF
+729 
-742 GRETPVFCFT
+742 
-752 EPKRHMGMFNGIL
+752 
-765 TGQCQESFSNTKP
+765 ESFSNTKP

-793 RIAVNELSDK
+793 RIAVNELSNK

-849 WKTYEDLDF
+849 WKSYEDLDF

-873 SIQMAREYS
+873 SIQMAKEYS

-900 YHKNSVCHDLDWLE
+900 YHKNSVCPDLDWLE
-914 LKQLCKQHG
+914 QKQLCKQYG

-975 PIFYANSIG
+975 PIFYANSVG
-984 YFKQYELTKA
+984 YFKQHELTKA

-1032 KNGNKTVYYLRTIKV
+1032 KNGTKAVYYLRTIKV

>member
-1 MQVVKRNG
+1 MKVIKRNG
-9 KREDYN
+9 KAEEYN

-21 AINFACEGLGVNP
+21 AINFACDGLSVNP
-34 LELEAK
+34 LKLEAK
-40 FDEFLYDGV
+40 FDESLFDGV

-60 HAKNLASPLDDEWLL
+60 HAKNLSTPTDDEWLL
-75 VAGRLA
+75 VSGRLA
-81 TMDRWGIVGCYDKSF
+81 TMDRWGIVGCYDKPF
-96 SDYFKEQRNNG
+96 INYFEEQRNNG

-115 IYTEDEIKLI
+115 IYTKEEVELI
-125 GTYVVKERDLQHTIA
+125 GTFFVKERDLQHTIA
-140 SVETADSKYLAKNE
+140 SVETAESKYLAKNE

-169 VEKTPQSRLLRV
+169 VEKTSQARLLRV

-209 ASCFILSPDDDLNS
+209 ASCFILAPDDDLNS
-223 IFDAVKDAAQ
+223 IYDAFKDAAQ
-233 ISKNGGGLGWW
+233 ISKNGGGLGWY

-250 KGSSLMGTEG
+250 KGSSLMGTDG

-324 CFTDLFMQKLEDDP
+324 CFMDLFMQKLEDNPQQD
-338 NQEWITVC
+338 WITVC
-346 PYEVKEKLDII
+346 PHEVKEKLGIV

-368 AYAKIEKAVEDGV
+368 AYSEIEKAVEAGV

-406 PYATFVCK
+406 PYAGFMCK
-414 INRDNPNKHDGF
+414 VNRDNPNKHDGF
-426 IYCGNLCVA
+426 IYCLNLCV
-435 PETEILTRNGY
+435 
-446 QVISELEGQEVEV
+446 
-459 WNGEEWSKTT
+459 
-469 VVKTSPLESVVSVD
+469 
-483 TDDGATIDCTKYHK
+483 
-497 WYVVKR
+497 
-503 DKSGKLRGMIEKRTH
+503 
-518 ELQAGDELIKSE
+518 
-530 GYDTVLHG
+530 
-538 YARLDFPYESGF
+538 
-550 VTGDGCER
+550 
-558 GRTDNKGL
+558 
-566 ELTLYKQSNKFFLKD
+566 
-581 VLKGYSSSTNLD
+581 
-593 GNMVF
+593 
-598 RWKYGT
+598 
-604 LLGKYNIPDSS
+604 
-615 FVLQDRLEWLAG
+615 
-627 LLDADGSALKDGE
+627 
-640 SFVLNTS
+640 
-647 KKDFAQKM
+647 
-655 KLFLQEI
+655 
-662 GVDCTC
+662 
-668 GLYSN
+668 
-673 SKTTAFSKKTSN
+673 
-685 DYQEIPREPLYVVRV
+685 
-700 HAKGVTRLL
+700 
-709 DLGLSCKRLDLVKSE
+709 
-724 KSRST
+724 
-729 SSKFVKIVSVSDF
+729 
-742 GRETPVFCFT
+742 
-752 EPKRHMGMFNGIL
+752 
-765 TGQCQESFSNTKP
+765 ESFSNTKP

-793 RIAVNELSDK
+793 RIAVNELSNK

-849 WKTYEDLDF
+849 WKSYEDLDF

-873 SIQMAREYS
+873 SIQMAKEYS

-900 YHKNSVCHDLDWLE
+900 YHKNSVCPDLDWLE
-914 LKQLCKQHG
+914 QKQLCKQYG

-975 PIFYANSIG
+975 PIFYANSVG
-984 YFKQYELTKA
+984 YFKQHELTKA

-1014 NIHEVTAKD
+1014 NLHEVTAKD

-1032 KNGNKTVYYLRTIKV
+1032 KNGTKAVYYLRTIKV

>member
-1 MQVVKRNG
+1 MKVIKRNG
-9 KREDYN
+9 KAEEYN

-21 AINFACEGLGVNP
+21 AINFACDGLSVNP
-34 LELEAK
+34 LKLEAK
-40 FDEFLYDGV
+40 FDESLFDGV

-60 HAKNLASPLDDEWLL
+60 HAKNLSTPMDDEWLL
-75 VAGRLA
+75 VSGRLA
-81 TMDRWGIVGCYDKSF
+81 TMDRWGIVGCYDKPF
-96 SDYFKEQRNNG
+96 INYFEDQRNNG

-115 IYTEDEIKLI
+115 IYTKEEVELI
-125 GTYVVKERDLQHTIA
+125 GTFVVKERDLQHTIA
-140 SVETADSKYLAKNE
+140 SVETAESKYLAKNE

-169 VEKTPQSRLLRV
+169 VEKTPQARLLRV

-209 ASCFILSPDDDLNS
+209 ASCFILAPDDDLNS
-223 IFDAVKDAAQ
+223 IFDAFKDAAQ
-233 ISKNGGGLGWW
+233 ISKNGGGLGWY

-250 KGSSLMGTEG
+250 KGSSLMGTDG

-324 CFTDLFMQKLEDDP
+324 CFMDLFMQKLEDDP
-338 NQEWITVC
+338 QQEWITVC
-346 PYEVKEKLDII
+346 PHEVKEKLGIV

-368 AYAKIEKAVEDGV
+368 AYSEIEKAVDDGV

-406 PYATFVCK
+406 PYAGFMCK
-414 INRDNPNKHDGF
+414 VNRDNPNKHDGF
-426 IYCGNLCVA
+426 IYCLNLCV
-435 PETEILTRNGY
+435 
-446 QVISELEGQEVEV
+446 
-459 WNGEEWSKTT
+459 
-469 VVKTSPLESVVSVD
+469 
-483 TDDGATIDCTKYHK
+483 
-497 WYVVKR
+497 
-503 DKSGKLRGMIEKRTH
+503 
-518 ELQAGDELIKSE
+518 
-530 GYDTVLHG
+530 
-538 YARLDFPYESGF
+538 
-550 VTGDGCER
+550 
-558 GRTDNKGL
+558 
-566 ELTLYKQSNKFFLKD
+566 
-581 VLKGYSSSTNLD
+581 
-593 GNMVF
+593 
-598 RWKYGT
+598 
-604 LLGKYNIPDSS
+604 
-615 FVLQDRLEWLAG
+615 
-627 LLDADGSALKDGE
+627 
-640 SFVLNTS
+640 
-647 KKDFAQKM
+647 
-655 KLFLQEI
+655 
-662 GVDCTC
+662 
-668 GLYSN
+668 
-673 SKTTAFSKKTSN
+673 
-685 DYQEIPREPLYVVRV
+685 
-700 HAKGVTRLL
+700 
-709 DLGLSCKRLDLVKSE
+709 
-724 KSRST
+724 
-729 SSKFVKIVSVSDF
+729 
-742 GRETPVFCFT
+742 
-752 EPKRHMGMFNGIL
+752 
-765 TGQCQESFSNTKP
+765 ESFSNTKP

-793 RIAVNELSDK
+793 RIAVNELSNK

-849 WKTYEDLDF
+849 WKSYEDLDF

-873 SIQMAREYS
+873 SIQMAKEYS

-900 YHKNSVCHDLDWLE
+900 YHKNSVCPDLDWLE
-914 LKQLCKQHG
+914 QKQLCKQYG

-975 PIFYANSIG
+975 PIFYANSVG
-984 YFKQYELTKA
+984 YFKQHELTKA

-1032 KNGNKTVYYLRTIKV
+1032 KNGTKAVYYLRTIKV
-1047 GEQLV
+1047 GE
-1052 KTDELCS
+1052 
-1059 SCSG
+1059 

>member
-1 MQVVKRNG
+1 MKVIKRNG
-9 KREDYN
+9 KAEEYN

-21 AINFACEGLGVNP
+21 AINFACDGLSVNP
-34 LELEAK
+34 LKLEAK
-40 FDEFLYDGV
+40 FDESLFDGV

-60 HAKNLASPLDDEWLL
+60 HAKNLSTPTDDEWLL
-75 VAGRLA
+75 VSGRLA
-81 TMDRWGIVGCYDKSF
+81 TMDRWGIVGCYDKPF
-96 SDYFKEQRNNG
+96 INYFEEQRNNG

-115 IYTEDEIKLI
+115 IYTKEEVELI
-125 GTYVVKERDLQHTIA
+125 GTFVVKERDLQHTIA
-140 SVETADSKYLAKNE
+140 SVETAESKYLAKNE

-169 VEKTPQSRLLRV
+169 VEKTPQARLLRV

-209 ASCFILSPDDDLNS
+209 ASCFILAPDDDLNS
-223 IFDAVKDAAQ
+223 IFDAFKDAAQ
-233 ISKNGGGLGWW
+233 ISKNGGGLGWY

-250 KGSSLMGTEG
+250 KGSSLMGTDG

-324 CFTDLFMQKLEDDP
+324 CFMDLFMQKLEDNP
-338 NQEWITVC
+338 QQEWITVC
-346 PYEVKEKLDII
+346 PHEVKEKLGIV

-368 AYAKIEKAVEDGV
+368 AYSGIEKAVEDGV

-388 KVIDLWRKYLQV
+388 KAIDLWRKYLQV

-406 PYATFVCK
+406 PYAGFMCK
-414 INRDNPNKHDGF
+414 VNRDNPNKHDGF
-426 IYCGNLCVA
+426 IYCLNLCV
-435 PETEILTRNGY
+435 
-446 QVISELEGQEVEV
+446 
-459 WNGEEWSKTT
+459 
-469 VVKTSPLESVVSVD
+469 
-483 TDDGATIDCTKYHK
+483 
-497 WYVVKR
+497 
-503 DKSGKLRGMIEKRTH
+503 
-518 ELQAGDELIKSE
+518 
-530 GYDTVLHG
+530 
-538 YARLDFPYESGF
+538 
-550 VTGDGCER
+550 
-558 GRTDNKGL
+558 
-566 ELTLYKQSNKFFLKD
+566 
-581 VLKGYSSSTNLD
+581 
-593 GNMVF
+593 
-598 RWKYGT
+598 
-604 LLGKYNIPDSS
+604 
-615 FVLQDRLEWLAG
+615 
-627 LLDADGSALKDGE
+627 
-640 SFVLNTS
+640 
-647 KKDFAQKM
+647 
-655 KLFLQEI
+655 
-662 GVDCTC
+662 
-668 GLYSN
+668 
-673 SKTTAFSKKTSN
+673 
-685 DYQEIPREPLYVVRV
+685 
-700 HAKGVTRLL
+700 
-709 DLGLSCKRLDLVKSE
+709 
-724 KSRST
+724 
-729 SSKFVKIVSVSDF
+729 
-742 GRETPVFCFT
+742 
-752 EPKRHMGMFNGIL
+752 
-765 TGQCQESFSNTKP
+765 ESFSNTKP

-793 RIAVNELSDK
+793 RIAVNELSNK

-849 WKTYEDLDF
+849 WKSYEDLDF

-873 SIQMAREYS
+873 SIQMAKEYS

-900 YHKNSVCHDLDWLE
+900 YHKNSVCPDLDWLE
-914 LKQLCKQHG
+914 QKQLCKQYG

-975 PIFYANSIG
+975 PIFYANSVG
-984 YFKQYELTKA
+984 YFKQHELTKA

-1032 KNGNKTVYYLRTIKV
+1032 KNGTKAVYYLRTIKV

>member
-1 MQVVKRNG
+1 MKVIKRNG
-9 KREDYN
+9 KAEEYN

-21 AINFACEGLGVNP
+21 AINFACDGLSVNP
-34 LELEAK
+34 LKLEAK
-40 FDEFLYDGV
+40 FDESLFDGV

-60 HAKNLASPLDDEWLL
+60 HAKNLSTPTDDEWLL
-75 VAGRLA
+75 VSGRLA
-81 TMDRWGIVGCYDKSF
+81 TMDRWGIVGCYDKPF
-96 SDYFKEQRNNG
+96 INYFEEQRNND
-107 EWSHDNFD
+107 EWSHGNFD
-115 IYTEDEIKLI
+115 IYTKEEVELI
-125 GTYVVKERDLQHTIA
+125 GTFVVKERDLQHTIA
-140 SVETADSKYLAKNE
+140 SVETAESKYLAKNE

-169 VEKTPQSRLLRV
+169 VEKTSQARLLRV

-209 ASCFILSPDDDLNS
+209 ASCFILAPDDDLNS
-223 IFDAVKDAAQ
+223 IFDAFKDAAQ
-233 ISKNGGGLGWW
+233 ISKNGGGLGWY

-250 KGSSLMGTEG
+250 KGSSLMGTDG

-324 CFTDLFMQKLEDDP
+324 CFMDLFMQKLEDNP
-338 NQEWITVC
+338 QQEWITVC
-346 PYEVKEKLDII
+346 PHEMKEKLGIV

-368 AYAKIEKAVEDGV
+368 AYSEIEKAVENGV

-406 PYATFVCK
+406 PYAGFMCK

-426 IYCGNLCVA
+426 IYCLNLCV
-435 PETEILTRNGY
+435 
-446 QVISELEGQEVEV
+446 
-459 WNGEEWSKTT
+459 
-469 VVKTSPLESVVSVD
+469 
-483 TDDGATIDCTKYHK
+483 
-497 WYVVKR
+497 
-503 DKSGKLRGMIEKRTH
+503 
-518 ELQAGDELIKSE
+518 
-530 GYDTVLHG
+530 
-538 YARLDFPYESGF
+538 
-550 VTGDGCER
+550 
-558 GRTDNKGL
+558 
-566 ELTLYKQSNKFFLKD
+566 
-581 VLKGYSSSTNLD
+581 
-593 GNMVF
+593 
-598 RWKYGT
+598 
-604 LLGKYNIPDSS
+604 
-615 FVLQDRLEWLAG
+615 
-627 LLDADGSALKDGE
+627 
-640 SFVLNTS
+640 
-647 KKDFAQKM
+647 
-655 KLFLQEI
+655 
-662 GVDCTC
+662 
-668 GLYSN
+668 
-673 SKTTAFSKKTSN
+673 
-685 DYQEIPREPLYVVRV
+685 
-700 HAKGVTRLL
+700 
-709 DLGLSCKRLDLVKSE
+709 
-724 KSRST
+724 
-729 SSKFVKIVSVSDF
+729 
-742 GRETPVFCFT
+742 
-752 EPKRHMGMFNGIL
+752 
-765 TGQCQESFSNTKP
+765 ESFSNTKP

-793 RIAVNELSDK
+793 RIAVNELSNK

-849 WKTYEDLDF
+849 WKSYEDLDF

-873 SIQMAREYS
+873 SIQMAKEYS

-900 YHKNSVCHDLDWLE
+900 YHKNSVCPDLDWLE
-914 LKQLCKQHG
+914 QKQLCKQYG

-970 YGKDN
+970 YRKDN
-975 PIFYANSIG
+975 PIFYANSVG
-984 YFKQYELTKA
+984 YFKQHELTKA

-1032 KNGNKTVYYLRTIKV
+1032 KNGTKAVYYLRTIKV

>member
-1 MQVVKRNG
+1 MKVIKRNG
-9 KREDYN
+9 KAEEYN

-21 AINFACEGLGVNP
+21 AINFACDGLSVNP
-34 LELEAK
+34 LKLEAK
-40 FDEFLYDGV
+40 FDESLFDGV

-60 HAKNLASPLDDEWLL
+60 HAKNLSTPTDDEWLL
-75 VAGRLA
+75 VSGRLA
-81 TMDRWGIVGCYDKSF
+81 TMDRWGIVGCYDKPF
-96 SDYFKEQRNNG
+96 INYFEDQRNNG

-115 IYTEDEIKLI
+115 IYTKEEVELI
-125 GTYVVKERDLQHTIA
+125 GTFVVKERDLQHTIA
-140 SVETADSKYLAKNE
+140 SVETAESKYLAKNE

-169 VEKTPQSRLLRV
+169 VEKTSQARLLRV

-209 ASCFILSPDDDLNS
+209 ASCFILAPDDDLNS
-223 IFDAVKDAAQ
+223 IFDAFKDAAQ
-233 ISKNGGGLGWW
+233 ISKNGGGLGWY

-250 KGSSLMGTEG
+250 KGSSLMGTDG
-260 GSGGV
+260 GSGGI

-324 CFTDLFMQKLEDDP
+324 CFMDLFMQKLEDNP
-338 NQEWITVC
+338 QQEWITVC
-346 PYEVKEKLDII
+346 PHEVKEKLGIV

-368 AYAKIEKAVEDGV
+368 AYSEIEKAVEGGV

-406 PYATFVCK
+406 PYAGFMCK
-414 INRDNPNKHDGF
+414 VNRDNPNKHDGF
-426 IYCGNLCVA
+426 IYCLNLCV
-435 PETEILTRNGY
+435 
-446 QVISELEGQEVEV
+446 
-459 WNGEEWSKTT
+459 
-469 VVKTSPLESVVSVD
+469 
-483 TDDGATIDCTKYHK
+483 
-497 WYVVKR
+497 
-503 DKSGKLRGMIEKRTH
+503 
-518 ELQAGDELIKSE
+518 
-530 GYDTVLHG
+530 
-538 YARLDFPYESGF
+538 
-550 VTGDGCER
+550 
-558 GRTDNKGL
+558 
-566 ELTLYKQSNKFFLKD
+566 
-581 VLKGYSSSTNLD
+581 
-593 GNMVF
+593 
-598 RWKYGT
+598 
-604 LLGKYNIPDSS
+604 
-615 FVLQDRLEWLAG
+615 
-627 LLDADGSALKDGE
+627 
-640 SFVLNTS
+640 
-647 KKDFAQKM
+647 
-655 KLFLQEI
+655 
-662 GVDCTC
+662 
-668 GLYSN
+668 
-673 SKTTAFSKKTSN
+673 
-685 DYQEIPREPLYVVRV
+685 
-700 HAKGVTRLL
+700 
-709 DLGLSCKRLDLVKSE
+709 
-724 KSRST
+724 
-729 SSKFVKIVSVSDF
+729 
-742 GRETPVFCFT
+742 
-752 EPKRHMGMFNGIL
+752 
-765 TGQCQESFSNTKP
+765 ESFSNTKP

-793 RIAVNELSDK
+793 RIAVNELSNK

-849 WKTYEDLDF
+849 WKSYEDLDF

-873 SIQMAREYS
+873 SIQMAKEYS

-900 YHKNSVCHDLDWLE
+900 YHKNSVCPDLDWLE
-914 LKQLCKQHG
+914 QKQLCKQYG

-975 PIFYANSIG
+975 PIFYANSVG
-984 YFKQYELTKA
+984 YFKQHELTKA

-1032 KNGNKTVYYLRTIKV
+1032 KNGTKAVYYLRTIKV